1 MGAKP
6 YLFHNAGSIFRKD
19 APIGRKAS
27 ISNCLSFGLGWR
39 PAIWNP
45 PMKRFL
51 LTSALVALG
60 LSQAHA
66 EPLTLA
72 VVAPENGLFDVLGEQ
87 VRQGAHLAAD
97 RLSISLVEIEETC
110 TEGSGPKIAE
120 QISASGAKAAIG
132 FLCSESLVG
141 GLPQLAEAGIPAI
154 TLSVRWKGLME
165 DSAKENWPF
174 FRLAPDSDAEAK
186 KLSEVILR
194 DWAGEAV
201 ALLDDGTIRGREL
214 TDAIRGSLEES
225 GLKPVFTDTFRPG
238 QEQQL
243 TLVRRLQK
251 AGATRVFIGGDRN
264 DVAVIARDAKA
275 EKLALTILGGDAMRA
290 ADEPVPLEDGVLAV
304 GLDETPQGPSAGAL
318 TAELTEK
325 KISGE
330 GYVLPAHSAV
340 TILADA
346 AGISSAMG
354 TPLPDSLVGTPF
366 ETVIGPV
373 TFGDDHELSE
383 NPYRLLEWKGDAFV
397 AVPDKTQ

>member
-1 MGAKP
+1 
-6 YLFHNAGSIFRKD
+6 
-19 APIGRKAS
+19 
-27 ISNCLSFGLGWR
+27 
-39 PAIWNP
+39 
-45 PMKRFL
+45 MKRIL
-51 LTSALVALG
+51 LTGVVAALTHFPAF
-60 LSQAHA
+60 A

-72 VVAPENGLFDVLGEQ
+72 VVAPKGGLFDALGEQ
-87 VRQGAHLAAD
+87 VRQGAHLAAG
-97 RLSISLVEIEETC
+97 RLSISLVEIEESC
-110 TEGSGPKIAE
+110 TEGSGPAIAE
-120 QISASGAKAAIG
+120 QIVKAGAKAAIG

-141 GLPQLAEAGIPAI
+141 GLPQLAKAGIPAI

-165 DSAKENWPF
+165 DADKENWPF
-174 FRLAPDSDAEAK
+174 FRLAPDSDAEAE

-194 DWAGEAV
+194 DWAGDAV

-251 AGATRVFIGGDRN
+251 AGASRVFVGGDRN

-275 EKLALTILGGDAMRA
+275 EKLALTFLGGDAMRA
-290 ADEPVPLEDGVLAV
+290 ADEPVPLEDGVMAV
-304 GLDETPQGPSAGAL
+304 GLDETPQGPSAGPL
-318 TAELTEK
+318 TAELAAK
-325 KISGE
+325 KIAAE
-330 GYVLPAHSAV
+330 GYLLPAHASV

-354 TPLPDSLVGTPF
+354 MPLPDALVATPF
-366 ETVIGPV
+366 ETAIGPI
-373 TFGDDHELSE
+373 TFGDDHELTE

-397 AVPDKTQ
+397 PVPDRTQ

>member
-1 MGAKP
+1 
-6 YLFHNAGSIFRKD
+6 
-19 APIGRKAS
+19 
-27 ISNCLSFGLGWR
+27 
-39 PAIWNP
+39 
-45 PMKRFL
+45 MKRLL
-51 LTSALVALG
+51 LTGAMTAI
-60 LSQAHA
+60 AFAPAFA

-72 VVAPENGLFDVLGEQ
+72 VVAPKSGLFDVLGEQ

-97 RLSISLVEIEETC
+97 RLSISLVEIEESC

-120 QISASGAKAAIG
+120 QIRAAGAKAAIG

-165 DSAKENWPF
+165 DSAKESWPF

-186 KLSEVILR
+186 KLSEIILR
-194 DWAGEAV
+194 DWAGDAV

-214 TDAIRGSLEES
+214 ADAVRASLEES

-243 TLVRRLQK
+243 TLVRRLK
-251 AGATRVFIGGDRN
+251 KTGASRVFIGGDRN

-275 EKLALTILGGDAMRA
+275 DKLALTILGGDAMRA
-290 ADEPVPLEDGVLAV
+290 ANEPVPLEDGVLAV
-304 GLDETPQGPSAGAL
+304 GLDETPRGPNAEAL
-318 TAELTEK
+318 AAELTEK
-325 KISGE
+325 KISAE
-330 GYVLPAHSAV
+330 GYVLPAHAAV

-346 AGISSAMG
+346 AGISSAVG
-354 TPLPDSLVGTPF
+354 TALPDALVGTPF
-366 ETVIGPV
+366 ETALGPV
-373 TFGDDHELSE
+373 TFGEDHELSE
-383 NPYRLLEWKGDAFV
+383 NPYRLLEWKGNAFV

>member
-1 MGAKP
+1 
-6 YLFHNAGSIFRKD
+6 
-19 APIGRKAS
+19 
-27 ISNCLSFGLGWR
+27 
-39 PAIWNP
+39 
-45 PMKRFL
+45 MKRFL

-60 LSQAHA
+60 LLQAHA

-72 VVAPENGLFDVLGEQ
+72 VVAPTSGLFDVLGEQ

-97 RLSISLVEIEETC
+97 RLSIELIEIEETC
-110 TEGSGPKIAE
+110 SEGSGPKIAE
-120 QISASGAKAAIG
+120 QIRAAGAKAAIG

-141 GLPQLAEAGIPAI
+141 GLPQLAEGGIPAI

-165 DSAKENWPF
+165 DAGKENWPF

-186 KLSEVILR
+186 KLSEIILR

-214 TDAIRGSLEES
+214 TDALRSSLEES
-225 GLKPVFTDTFRPG
+225 GLKPVFTETFRPG

-275 EKLALTILGGDAMRA
+275 ENLALTILGGDAMRA

-304 GLDETPQGPSAGAL
+304 GMTETPQGTSAEAL
-318 TAELTEK
+318 TAEMSEK

-330 GYVLPAHSAV
+330 GYVLPAHAAV

-354 TPLPDSLVGTPF
+354 TPLPDALVGTPF
-366 ETVIGPV
+366 ETAIGPV
-373 TFGDDHELSE
+373 TFTDDHELSE
-383 NPYRLLEWKGDAFV
+383 NPYRLLEWKSDAFV
-397 AVPDKTQ
+397 AVPEKTQ